1 MENVDVVRSLPFS
14 TDEFFA
20 AIHECSNRRPED
32 TEFNRLTFCLL
43 GVGTER
49 FDPRHTRDAQS
60 SLQGV
65 IAIAFPP
72 DGKTIATNGREE
84 SETMGHGHPSGARR
98 SFEEIAGGRGETRR
112 RRKSMTSD
120 RRTIDPV
127 SK

>member
-72 DGKTIATNGREE
+72 DGKTTPPAAGRKVKLWDMAIHQARAVR
-84 SETMGHGHPSGARR
+84 SRR
-98 SFEEIAGGRGETRR
+98 SRAAEAKPG
-112 RRKSMTSD
+112 D
-120 RRTIDPV
+120 AVNP
-127 SK
+127 